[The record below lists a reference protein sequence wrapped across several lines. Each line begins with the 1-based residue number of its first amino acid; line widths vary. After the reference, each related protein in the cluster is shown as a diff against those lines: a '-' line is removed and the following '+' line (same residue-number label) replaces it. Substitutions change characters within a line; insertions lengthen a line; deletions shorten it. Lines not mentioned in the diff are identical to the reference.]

1 MVYKTEDI
9 IADVRTAMD
18 MNPQDDSLLA
28 EGDTDTL
35 SINNLILSK
44 IEDAAYQIENAAPLN
59 LLDSGANLDCTVF
72 WNENKGHE
80 GTGWIILPT
89 DFMRLVVFRM
99 SDWERPVY
107 TAIDNRNPIYER
119 QSSKFIGIRGN
130 ACKPVVAIVKRS
142 TARVLEFY
150 SCNDTD
156 AEVEQAVYL
165 QKPKVDE
172 YGGIELCERCYRP
185 IVYYTAGL
193 TQMALGNNDAA
204 KEMLETATGMI
215 S

>member
-1 MVYKTEDI
+1 M
-9 IADVRTAMD
+9 
-18 MNPQDDSLLA
+18 
-28 EGDTDTL
+28 
-35 SINNLILSK
+35 
-44 IEDAAYQIENAAPLN
+44 
-59 LLDSGANLDCTVF
+59 F

-107 TAIDNRNPIYER
+107 TAIDDRSPIYER